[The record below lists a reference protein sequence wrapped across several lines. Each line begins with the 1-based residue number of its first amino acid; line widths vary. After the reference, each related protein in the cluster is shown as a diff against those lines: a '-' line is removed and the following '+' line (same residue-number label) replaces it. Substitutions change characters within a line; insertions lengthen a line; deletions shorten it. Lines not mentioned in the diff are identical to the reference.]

1 MCNPRRRPKLCT
13 ARCVLGVLV
22 MTCASAGLEAMPPR
36 MVYHAETSLKAM
48 GFPTDT
54 PEQLLKAAQTGGFF
68 VRHVALQL
76 LTHRIAEE
84 AIPALKE
91 ALSDPHVTV
100 RLTAAHLLFTLG
112 DKTGLERMREDFA
125 ELVPRGGAPEPADP
139 NIAKDPEA
147 MKQWQRHRRYRIRRA
162 LEVAKVLAELGDR
175 RAYKLTAR
183 EVVNHP
189 GPGSRSRA
197 VEVLAEMAKADDA
210 VLASEGIDP
219 VSVLCAVARSEKTR
233 TVFSRVLTSTSSL
246 GYNKRVRILDSAA
259 SNTQQA
265 EAELRWA
272 RRARARLDGRLKAG
286 KPRNKD

>member
-1 MCNPRRRPKLCT
+1 MYAARRRPKPC
-13 ARCVLGVLV
+13 AGRCLLLALV
-22 MTCASAGLEAMPPR
+22 ITCACA
-36 MVYHAETSLKAM
+36 TLKAM
-48 GFPTDT
+48 RPDMVYYGESRLQARGFPTDT
-54 PEQLLKAAQTGGFF
+54 PEQLLNAAQTGGFF

-100 RLTAAHLLFTLG
+100 RLTAAHLLSTLG
-112 DKTGLERMREDFA
+112 DKTGLERMRDDYA
-125 ELVPRGGAPEPADP
+125 ELVPREGAAEPADP

-175 RAYKLTAR
+175 RAYKLAAR
-183 EVVNHP
+183 EVVNHQ

-219 VSVLCAVARSEKTR
+219 VSVLCAVALSEKAR

-259 SNTQQA
+259 SNTHQA

-272 RRARARLDGRLKAG
+272 RRARQRLDGRLKAER
-286 KPRNKD
+286 PRDKD